1 MAVLELEKT
10 KVEFP
15 ADEIE
20 ACIRDAVASQAAD
33 QALLRPHVAVAAAA
47 GGSWEPEI
55 DSLVVVEI
63 ICSIEELIGIPLP
76 ASFAPRGGY
85 HSVDECVEDLV
96 SATQSVWIAHNKE
109 ERDHGQ

>member
-1 MAVLELEKT
+1 MAILELAKP

-15 ADEIE
+15 ADEVE

-33 QALLRPHVAVAAAA
+33 QALLRPHIAAAATA

-63 ICSIEELIGIPLP
+63 ICSIEELIGISLP

-85 HSVDECVEDLV
+85 QSVDECVEDLISV
-96 SATQSVWIAHNKE
+96 TQSVWIAKNEE
-109 ERDHGQ
+109 ERDNG